1 MKNNTNHLPRFI
13 IYSADGKAVDFTM
26 GTTRS
31 IDFNQSVLEY
41 RFNGVDSDIALAV
54 FQLVRTAY
62 AQSGEFFGQTALA
75 VNAFCKACK
84 VENPHGIQCHK

>member
-1 MKNNTNHLPRFI
+1 MKNNTNHLPRFV
-13 IYSADGKAVDFTM
+13 IYSADGQPVNFTM

-31 IDFNQSVLEY
+31 IGFEKTVLEY
-41 RFNGVDSDIALAV
+41 RFNGVDGDIALAV

-62 AQSGEFFGQTALA
+62 AQSGEFFGETAKA
-75 VNAFCKACK
+75 VNAFCKACG

>member
-1 MKNNTNHLPRFI
+1 MKNNTNHLPRFV

-31 IDFNQSVLEY
+31 IDFEKSVLEY
-41 RFNGVDSDIALAV
+41 RFNGVDGDIALAV

-62 AQSGEFFGQTALA
+62 ANNGEFFGKTSVA
-75 VNAFCKACK
+75 VDAFCKACGI
-84 VENPHGIQCHK
+84 ESPHGIQCHK